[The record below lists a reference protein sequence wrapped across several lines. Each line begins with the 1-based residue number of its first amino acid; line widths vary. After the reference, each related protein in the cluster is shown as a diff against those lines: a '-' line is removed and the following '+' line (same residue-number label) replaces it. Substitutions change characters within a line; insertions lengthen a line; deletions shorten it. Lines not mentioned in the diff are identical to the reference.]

1 VAEAIWQAVQAEAAA
16 FAAHLGRPATL
27 GLVGGSD
34 DEAAASYARQIERQF
49 ARRGLRVASH
59 TSDGPHLVGLVAEL
73 SADQAIDGLLLL
85 TPLPSG
91 ADPQRAALAIDPDKD
106 VDGQHPAS
114 LGRLGQRRGQFAPA
128 TALGGLR
135 LLEHYEVPLRGR
147 RVTVVGRSPVV
158 GLPLALLLLDQDATI
173 SICHSRTADL
183 AAVTREAEVLCVAV
197 GRPGMIGPE
206 HVQPGAVVLDFGTHP
221 LPEGG
226 MQGDVQTAR
235 VAEVASAIT
244 PGPGGTGPT
253 TVAVLAQQTLRA
265 AQARHGPS
273 SGA

>member
-1 VAEAIWQAVQAEAAA
+1 MAEAIWQRVAAEAAA
-16 FAAHLGRPATL
+16 FAARMARPATL

-49 ARRGLRVASH
+49 ARRGLGVAAH

-73 SADQAIDGLLLL
+73 SAEQTIDGILLL
-85 TPLPSG
+85 TPLPPG
-91 ADPQRAALAIDPDKD
+91 ADPRRAALAIDPDKD

-135 LLEHYEVPLRGR
+135 LLEHYQVPLRGR

-158 GLPLALLLLDQDATI
+158 GLPLALLLLDQDATV

-197 GRPGMIGPE
+197 GRPAMIGPE

-235 VAEVASAIT
+235 VAEVAAAIT
-244 PGPGGTGPT
+244 PVPGGTGPT
-253 TVAVLAQQTLRA
+253 TVAVLAEQTLRA
-265 AQARHGPS
+265 ALARHGPS
-273 SGA
+273 GGA